1 MRRTATTTV
10 TTASAPNRFGGHAL
24 VGHATAARVMWTVED
39 NEQGSSVSLDVTVMR
54 TGALDRMLLRLG
66 GSWWLKRCLA
76 QALDRLALEHELT
89 AVQRPQA

>member
-1 MRRTATTTV
+1 
-10 TTASAPNRFGGHAL
+10 
-24 VGHATAARVMWTVED
+24 MWTVED